1 MERVMRKT
9 ILLMLSV
16 LLSAGC
22 ASSPRSLDP
31 PEVHV
36 STLRLLPVENG
47 QRDFGVTL
55 LLRNP
60 NENPMELDHIDF
72 SIRLGSEGFLEGRID
87 NPGVVPALGDLRV
100 RTSVSGEYVSSVS
113 RLVEFL
119 RGPESALPYTAD
131 GTVWL
136 ATRPPRALR
145 FDREGRVP
153 LAISAT
159 P

>member
-1 MERVMRKT
+1 MRKAK
-9 ILLMLSV
+9 LLIIG
-16 LLSAGC
+16 LLVTAGC
-22 ASSPRSLDP
+22 ASSPRSMEP

-60 NENPMELDHIDF
+60 NENPMALSSIDF
-72 SIRLGSEGFLEGRID
+72 TIRLATEGFLEGSID
-87 NPGVVPALGDLRV
+87 DPVVIPALGDLRV
-100 RTSVSGEYVSSVS
+100 RTTVSGEFVSSVS

-119 RGPESALPYTAD
+119 RGPESALPYEAS
-131 GTVWL
+131 GTIWL
-136 ATRPPRALR
+136 DTRPRRDLR
-145 FDREGRVP
+145 FERDGRVP